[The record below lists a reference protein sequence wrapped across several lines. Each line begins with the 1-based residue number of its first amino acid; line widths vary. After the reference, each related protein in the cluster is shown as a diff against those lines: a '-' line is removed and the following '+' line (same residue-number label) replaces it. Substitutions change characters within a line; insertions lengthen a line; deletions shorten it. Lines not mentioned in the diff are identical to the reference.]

1 MHHLS
6 IRPSLRDRRA
16 SRNSYGASLPIP
28 RVKRQTQ
35 ARPELSHIPSF
46 DVLAAQAQDM
56 AQEKVATA
64 KNMAFA
70 FDIDGVLVHGDRLIP
85 QGAKVLQ
92 ILNGDNEIGIKVS
105 YPRRSIHR
113 DSF

>member
-6 IRPSLRDRRA
+6 IAPSIRDRRA

-28 RVKRQTQ
+28 RIKRHSQL
-35 ARPELSHIPSF
+35 RPGVPFTPSF

-56 AQEKVATA
+56 AQEKVASA

-105 YPRRSIHR
+105 
-113 DSF
+113 